1 MFKPEFPT
9 ITYKYDEKVSNL
21 ILYSV
26 PKSNKILNELIEN
39 TCSNQVILNYS
50 YIPKYDVL
58 SFQRMFMGTVKNI
71 VNNFDGKIGL
81 KDFSDIL
88 GMANLIN
95 NVNTDNVDE
104 TIGSN
109 GLYNV
114 FRKDV
119 IKQNNNR
126 ENLLSNAPS
135 QDDGMFR
142 IPKVIN

>member
-1 MFKPEFPT
+1 MIINE
-9 ITYKYDEKVSNL
+9 DEIKHIAKLASLNL
-21 ILYSV
+21 SEKEIKEYA
-26 PKSNKILNELIEN
+26 
-39 TCSNQVILNYS
+39 
-50 YIPKYDVL
+50 
-58 SFQRMFMGTVKNI
+58 
-71 VNNFDGKIGL
+71 
-81 KDFSDIL
+81 KDLTDIL
-88 GMANLIN
+88 GMANLVN
-95 NVNTDNVDE
+95 EVNTDDVDE
-104 TIGSN
+104 SIGSN